1 MIRRSWHRLAIANA
15 GIAVASLAL
24 MLMIDDDGSRLAL
37 IANAIGTGGIAAWAL
52 RKDDDDAA
60 E

>member
-1 MIRRSWHRLAIANA
+1 MIRRSWKRLAIANI
-15 GIAVASLAL
+15 GIAVVSLIA
-24 MLMIDDDGSRLAL
+24 MAMIDDKGLRLAL
-37 IANAIGTGGIAAWAL
+37 LANAIGSGGVAAWAL